1 MNAQKKKRR
10 KREKVRKVRKEKRVK
25 VRMAKGRVREK
36 ME

>member
-1 MNAQKKKRR
+1 MNEQKKGR
-10 KREKVRKVRKEKRVK
+10 KREKVRKVRKEKGIK